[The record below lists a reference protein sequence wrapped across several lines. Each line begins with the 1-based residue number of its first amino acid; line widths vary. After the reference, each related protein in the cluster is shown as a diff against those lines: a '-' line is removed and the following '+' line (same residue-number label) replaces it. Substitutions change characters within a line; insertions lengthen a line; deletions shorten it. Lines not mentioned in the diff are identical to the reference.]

1 MCAVPNMAIF
11 CTFFISCLHSMLL
24 RYYLNDFEM
33 VPLLLVSLLL
43 SHFTCPEFLLFLLLL
58 LLLLLLL
65 YVLSMYRSLDN
76 FADVRKTIGI
86 L

>member
-1 MCAVPNMAIF
+1 MAIF

-43 SHFTCPEFLLFLLLL
+43 SHFTCVEFL